1 VDVLPQTG
9 EVHVAHGP
17 AFGCF
22 LTLDL
27 CDCCTCNN
35 CKSRK
40 TAIETWMD
48 LVEEETGGAGPQ
60 ALTRGRLSDLFVIA
74 EALEALG
81 HRGSAG

>member
-1 VDVLPQTG
+1 MPGKLARPVLRG
-9 EVHVAHGP
+9 EGRREAP
-17 AFGCF
+17 
-22 LTLDL
+22 LLPDL